1 MQRREVLMKK
11 YEFVAQQ
18 LYTRIKN
25 EEFSETKKLPTEDQL
40 MEEYSVSRNTIRNA
54 VKELIKLG
62 LLYPVQGSGMF
73 VRENQKKD
81 TVCLTG
87 TRGVSADH
95 LQNKISTVCLKLEIV
110 SADKELAKRMH
121 CQLDTP
127 IYYIERLRYL
137 DNKPYAIEYT
147 YYNKDIVLYLNKEIA
162 EQSIYSYIKNDLKLS
177 FGFADKYISAAKL
190 TKKQSELL
198 ALEENDPA
206 ICIEDNVYLSNG
218 ELFNSSLVV
227 YNYKLANFFMSA
239 E

>member
-1 MQRREVLMKK
+1 MKK
-11 YEFVAQQ
+11 YEFVAKQ
-18 LYTRIKN
+18 LYTRIINK
-25 EEFSETKKLPTEDQL
+25 EFEETKKLPTEDQL
-40 MEEYSVSRNTIRNA
+40 MSEYSVSRNTIRNA

-73 VRENQKKD
+73 VRENQRKN

-87 TRGVSADH
+87 TRGVTADH
-95 LQNKISTVCLKLEIV
+95 LNNKIKTKCLTLKIIQ
-110 SADKELAKRMH
+110 ADEKIAKKMH
-121 CQLDTP
+121 CSIETP
-127 IYYIERLRYL
+127 IYYLERLRYL
-137 DNKPYAIEYT
+137 DEKPYAIEYT

-162 EQSIYSYIKNDLKLS
+162 EKSIYSYIKNDLKLS
-177 FGFADKYISAAKL
+177 FGFADKYITATKL
-190 TKKQSELL
+190 TKQQSELL
-198 ALEENDPA
+198 ALKENDPA